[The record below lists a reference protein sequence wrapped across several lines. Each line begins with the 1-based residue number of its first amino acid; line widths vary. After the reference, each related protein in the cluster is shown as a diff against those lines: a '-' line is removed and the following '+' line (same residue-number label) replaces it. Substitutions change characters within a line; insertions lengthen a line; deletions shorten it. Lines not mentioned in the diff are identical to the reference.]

1 MTAQEFSS
9 EFDLL
14 YNNVSSAQAP
24 GLTEYEKSVFL
35 TKAQDEIIKNY
46 FTNVQG
52 GNKYQQGVEDSE
64 KRYADFSALL
74 TVAVLNAETVDAVP
88 FDERG
93 KIFRLPDGKSS
104 DAKKVMIVITETF
117 KTGNINPGKEEPS
130 LTSYQV
136 IPLKFDEYIRLM
148 SKPSSDPLKKQVWKL
163 MGNSETGNGSI
174 EIVPHW
180 KDKDNSI
187 NVLILKYIRKPHPI
201 ILEDL
206 AVQGL
211 SIEGHTTQKI
221 ENTINRSRYTLKG
234 NLNVSVEGSVQSYPF
249 KLSIDTPSKF
259 GYNLLPGNILAF
271 TVGSFSGTTVE
282 LGLSLIDIQQSTTI
296 TCYNYKLE
304 GVSEELFNSDSARI
318 TNHSVSYETI
328 AHETACELAE
338 ELHPEILQRAVE
350 LAKIFYNGDNQQVL
364 TAGTRSE

>member
-52 GNKYQQGVEDSE
+52 GNKYQQGIEDSE
-64 KRYADFSALL
+64 KRYADFSALI
-74 TVAVLNAETVDAVP
+74 TIAELNAETTNITP

-93 KIFRLPDGKSS
+93 KIFKLPDGTTPSGNPKP
-104 DAKKVMIVITETF
+104 KVMIVITETF
-117 KTGNINPGKEEPS
+117 KTKKEADAVTD
-130 LTSYQV
+130 LDSYQV
-136 IPLKFDEYIRLM
+136 VPLRFDEYIRLM

-163 MGNSETGNGSI
+163 MGNSESGNGSI

-180 KDKDNSI
+180 KDKN
-187 NVLILKYIRKPHPI
+187 NATNKLVLKYIRKPYPI

-206 AVQGL
+206 SSQGL
-211 SIEGHTTQKI
+211 TIEG
-221 ENTINRSRYTLKG
+221 YKG
-234 NLNVSVEGSVQSYPF
+234 TG
-249 KLSIDTPSKF
+249 
-259 GYNLLPGNILAF
+259 G
-271 TVGSFSGTTVE
+271 
-282 LGLSLIDIQQSTTI
+282 STTG
-296 TCYNYKLE
+296 TA
-304 GVSEELFNSDSARI
+304 VSGKAC
-318 TNHSVSYETI
+318 
-328 AHETACELAE
+328 CELAE

-350 LAKIFYNGDNQQVL
+350 LAKIFYQGEPTSIV
-364 TAGTRSE
+364 TAGQRSE

>member
-1 MTAQEFSS
+1 MNAQEFSS

-14 YNNVSSAQAP
+14 YNNVSSNQAP

-35 TKAQDEIIKNY
+35 TKAQDEIIKNN

-74 TVAVLNAETVDAVP
+74 TVVELNNKTDHTVT

-93 KIFRLPDGKSS
+93 KIFTLPDG
-104 DAKKVMIVITETF
+104 DEEGNMKVMIVITETF
-117 KTGNINPGKEEPS
+117 KTGNSNS
-130 LTSYQV
+130 NLTSYQV

-163 MGNSETGNGSI
+163 MGNNESGNGSI

-180 KDKDNSI
+180 KDKDNTI
-187 NVLILKYIRKPHPI
+187 NKLILKYIRKPYPI

-206 AVQGL
+206 SSQGL
-211 SIEGHTTQKI
+211 SIEGYKGTGGSRTGPATT
-221 ENTINRSRYTLKG
+221 KG
-234 NLNVSVEGSVQSYPF
+234 
-249 KLSIDTPSKF
+249 
-259 GYNLLPGNILAF
+259 
-271 TVGSFSGTTVE
+271 
-282 LGLSLIDIQQSTTI
+282 
-296 TCYNYKLE
+296 C
-304 GVSEELFNSDSARI
+304 
-318 TNHSVSYETI
+318 
-328 AHETACELAE
+328 CELAS

-350 LAKIFYNGDNQQVL
+350 LAKIFYTGDNQQVI

>member
-1 MTAQEFSS
+1 MIAQEFSS

-74 TVAVLNAETVDAVP
+74 TVATLNAETTDAMP

-93 KIFRLPDGKSS
+93 KIFRLPDGNS

-117 KTGNINPGKEEPS
+117 KTGNS
-130 LTSYQV
+130 TSALTSYQV
-136 IPLKFDEYIRLM
+136 VPLKFDEYIRLM

-163 MGNSETGNGSI
+163 MGNSESGNGSI

-180 KDKDNSI
+180 KDKNNNI
-187 NVLILKYIRKPHPI
+187 NVLVLKYIRKPHPI
-201 ILEDL
+201 
-206 AVQGL
+206 
-211 SIEGHTTQKI
+211 
-221 ENTINRSRYTLKG
+221 
-234 NLNVSVEGSVQSYPF
+234 F
-249 KLSIDTPSKF
+249 
-259 GYNLLPGNILAF
+259 
-271 TVGSFSGTTVE
+271 
-282 LGLSLIDIQQSTTI
+282 
-296 TCYNYKLE
+296 
-304 GVSEELFNSDSARI
+304 
-318 TNHSVSYETI
+318 
-328 AHETACELAE
+328 
-338 ELHPEILQRAVE
+338 
-350 LAKIFYNGDNQQVL
+350 
-364 TAGTRSE
+364 

>member
-1 MTAQEFSS
+1 MNAQEFSS

-14 YNNVSSAQAP
+14 YNNISSNQAP

-35 TKAQDEIIKNY
+35 TKAQDEIIKNN

-74 TVAVLNAETVDAVP
+74 TVVELNSKTDHIVT

-93 KIFRLPDGKSS
+93 KIFILPDG
-104 DAKKVMIVITETF
+104 DEEGNMKVMIVITEIF
-117 KTGNINPGKEEPS
+117 KTGNSNSELI
-130 LTSYQV
+130 SYQV

-163 MGNSETGNGSI
+163 MGNNESGNGSI

-180 KDKDNSI
+180 KDKDNTI
-187 NVLILKYIRKPHPI
+187 NKLILKYIRKPYPI

-206 AVQGL
+206 SSQGL
-211 SIEGHTTQKI
+211 SIEGYKGTGGSRTGPATT
-221 ENTINRSRYTLKG
+221 KG
-234 NLNVSVEGSVQSYPF
+234 
-249 KLSIDTPSKF
+249 
-259 GYNLLPGNILAF
+259 
-271 TVGSFSGTTVE
+271 
-282 LGLSLIDIQQSTTI
+282 
-296 TCYNYKLE
+296 C
-304 GVSEELFNSDSARI
+304 
-318 TNHSVSYETI
+318 
-328 AHETACELAE
+328 CELAA

-350 LAKIFYNGDNQQVL
+350 LAKIFYTGDNQQVI